1 MSVFSLLKDVL
12 RFRGL
17 IYAITLREIKSR
29 YVGSTFGP
37 LWLIVPPVFMVFIYT
52 VIFAR
57 LMQAR
62 MPGIEHQYAY
72 SIYLCAGLITWN
84 LLLELVQRGKGV
96 FLEHANLIKKSN
108 FPKFILFIPVVA
120 VALLNSMMLLSLVL
134 IFMLVSGYPLSL
146 ATLMIFP
153 LLGITV
159 VVGLA
164 VGALLA
170 TLNVFFRDI
179 GQISDVVFQALF
191 WATPIVYPLSILSEP
206 VQRILSWNPVFPLVI
221 NAQKVMLGEPL
232 SLSQLVY
239 PLVFGLIVLLLAV
252 LLYKRSYNDLLDQI

>member
-1 MSVFSLLKDVL
+1 MTFIQDIL

-29 YVGSTFGP
+29 YAGSTFGP

-62 MPGIEHQYAY
+62 LPGIEHQYAY

-108 FPKFILFIPVVA
+108 FPKFILFIPVIA
-120 VALLNSMMLLSLVL
+120 VALLNSAMLLVLVL
-134 IFMLVSGYPLSL
+134 GFMLVSGYPVSP
-146 ATLMIFP
+146 ATLLIFP

-159 VVGLA
+159 VLGIA

-179 GQISDVVFQALF
+179 GQLTDVFFQALF
-191 WATPIVYPLSILSEP
+191 WATPIVYPLSILSERI
-206 VQRILSWNPVFPLVI
+206 QAILSWNPVFSLVL
-221 NAQKVMLGEPL
+221 NAQKVLLGEPVAPTEL
-232 SLSQLVY
+232 LY
-239 PLVFGLIVLLLAV
+239 PLLFGLVVFLLAV